1 MLARRELSWYFKNNI
16 KFHSFFELNFSD
28 KPFSTQNFTLNL
40 KSICVFFQITIN
52 YRFGLIINVWKVFSK
67 WVEVW
72 ADLVAEA
79 ELEVGVKV
87 EVFTAVALEIAEAI
101 VGARVAAAIDAID
114 HEIAEVIV
122 AVGLIVGAG
131 ARVAAAID
139 HEIAEVIVVV
149 GLIVAAGARVAAAI
163 DAIAL
168 KIGDNGG
175 IDPVTGLGDRIGL
188 DLLVG
193 EIIRGTKVLENW

>member
-1 MLARRELSWYFKNNI
+1 MTKHFL
-16 KFHSFFELNFSD
+16 
-28 KPFSTQNFTLNL
+28 L
-40 KSICVFFQITIN
+40 KILLWTWKVFAVFFQITIN
-52 YRFGLIINVWKVFSK
+52 YRFDSIWRVFLK

-79 ELEVGVKV
+79 ELEVGVKA

-122 AVGLIVGAG
+122 AVGLI
-131 ARVAAAID
+131 I
-139 HEIAEVIVVV
+139 
-149 GLIVAAGARVAAAI
+149 AAGARVEAVI

-168 KIGDNGG
+168 KIEVNRG